1 MKQLLAE
8 RIARRPSHENRA
20 AHAGTHV
27 DRRRSRESRASE
39 QGTRIDRR
47 LLRESRAARTQLWFA
62 AGLGVAMAATVVA
75 QAALLA
81 HVIASAAVH
90 HTALARLSG
99 SLVALAAVVVARALL
114 AGAFETSGRIGATR
128 VMSELRGRLAEQL
141 LIRSPVG
148 RVDDRTGELAAA
160 AVQGVDALEAY
171 FAGYLP
177 QLVLAAAV
185 PAAILLWVAPVDAV
199 ATGVLALTIPVLI
212 VFMIL
217 VGSGARARARS
228 RWRALALLSGH
239 FLDVVRGLA
248 TLRAFRRE
256 AAQAET
262 IERVS
267 EGYRVETMGTLRV
280 AFLSALVLEL
290 CAMIGTALVAVT
302 VGLQLDGG
310 HLSLQA
316 GLTVLLLAPELY
328 GPLRAVG
335 QQFHA
340 STDGMAA
347 AERIFAVLDAPPALA
362 ASLAAAPLTA
372 AAPAT
377 VLPAAALPATTP
389 STTRVS
395 TEEPPTT
402 VASTSGSG
410 GSVPDPAREPLRF
423 EAVSF
428 AYPDRPTPVL
438 SELELELEPG
448 CTTALAGP
456 SGAGKST
463 VAALALRLADPTMGR
478 VSCGGRDLREIAPE
492 AWRAHVAWV
501 PQRTRLFTGTIAQ
514 NIALA
519 VPGAARERILA
530 AAHAA
535 GLEELLGQLSDGLE
549 TRVGEG
555 GRGLSAGQT
564 QRVGLAR
571 AFLRDAPLV
580 VLDEPT
586 AHLDADTAAAV
597 GDSIARLAEGRTTL
611 LIAHDARLAAH
622 AEFAVRLDG
631 GHAHRLARPDRLAAQ
646 LVGA

>member
-1 MKQLLAE
+1 MRQA
-8 RIARRPSHENRA
+8 RGAGNDRRPR
-20 AHAGTHV
+20 
-27 DRRRSRESRASE
+27 RESHAARAGG
-39 QGTRIDRR
+39 QIDRR
-47 LLRESRAARTQLWFA
+47 LLRESRAARTQLWLA
-62 AGLGVAMAATVVA
+62 TGLGVAMAATVVA

-81 HVIASAAVH
+81 HVIASAAVY
-90 HTALARLSG
+90 HTALTRLTG
-99 SLVALAAVVVARALL
+99 PLAALVAVIVARALL

-141 LIRSPVG
+141 LIRAPVS
-148 RVDDRTGELAAA
+148 RVEDRTGELAAA
-160 AVQGVDALEAY
+160 AVQGVDALESY

-177 QLVLAAAV
+177 QLVLGAAV
-185 PAAILLWVAPVDAV
+185 PAAILLWVAPVDAI
-199 ATGVLALTIPVLI
+199 AAGVLALTIPLLI

-217 VGSGARARARS
+217 LGKGAQARARS

-256 AAQAET
+256 TAQAQT

-267 EGYRVETMGTLRV
+267 EHYRVETMGTLRV

-302 VGLQLDGG
+302 IGLQLDGG

-347 AERIFAVLDAPPALA
+347 AERIFAVLDAPSALVAPPLIAVPIA
-362 ASLAAAPLTA
+362 A
-372 AAPAT
+372 
-377 VLPAAALPATTP
+377 
-389 STTRVS
+389 
-395 TEEPPTT
+395 
-402 VASTSGSG
+402 
-410 GSVPDPAREPLRF
+410 PDPAREPLRF

-428 AYPDRPTPVL
+428 AYPDRPAAVL

-448 CTTALAGP
+448 HTTALVGP
-456 SGAGKST
+456 SGVGKST
-463 VAALALRLADPTMGR
+463 VAALALRLVDPTAGR
-478 VSCGGRDLREIAPE
+478 VSCGGCDLREIAPE
-492 AWRAHVAWV
+492 AWRERVAWV
-501 PQRTRLFTGTIAQ
+501 PQRTRLFAGTIGQ

-519 VPGAARERILA
+519 VPDAARERLLA
-530 AAHAA
+530 AAYAA
-535 GLEELLGQLSDGLE
+535 GLDELLGQLPDGLD

-555 GRGLSAGQT
+555 GRGLSAGQA

-571 AFLRDAPLV
+571 AFLRDAALV

-597 GDSIARLAEGRTTL
+597 GDAIARLAEGRTTL
-611 LIAHDARLAAH
+611 LIAHDAGLAAR
-622 AEFAVRLDG
+622 AERTVTLEPGRARVAALG
-631 GHAHRLARPDRLAAQ
+631 ALA
-646 LVGA
+646 

>member
-1 MKQLLAE
+1 MK
-8 RIARRPSHENRA
+8 
-20 AHAGTHV
+20 
-27 DRRRSRESRASE
+27 
-39 QGTRIDRR
+39 IDRR
-47 LLRESRAARTQLWFA
+47 LLHESRAARAQLWLA
-62 AGLGVAMAATVVA
+62 AGLGVAMAAAVVA

-90 HTALARLSG
+90 HTALARLTG
-99 SLVALAAVVVARALL
+99 SLVALLAVVVARGLL
-114 AGAFETSGRIGATR
+114 AGAFETSGLIGATR

-141 LIRSPVG
+141 LLRSPIS
-148 RVDDRTGELAAA
+148 RVEDRTGELAAA

-185 PAAILLWVAPVDAV
+185 PGAILLWVVPVDAI
-199 ATGVLALTIPVLI
+199 AAGVLALTIPLLI

-228 RWRALALLSGH
+228 RWQALALLSGH

-256 AAQAET
+256 TAQAET

-267 EGYRVETMGTLRV
+267 ERYRVETMGTLRV

-290 CAMIGTALVAVT
+290 CAMVGTALVAVT
-302 VGLQLDGG
+302 IGLQLDGG

-347 AERIFAVLDAPPALA
+347 AERIFAVLDAPPTLA
-362 ASLAAAPLTA
+362 
-372 AAPAT
+372 
-377 VLPAAALPATTP
+377 VPAAATTAMALATAAQPATI
-389 STTRVS
+389 V
-395 TEEPPTT
+395 PT
-402 VASTSGSG
+402 VWPAGMAHG
-410 GSVPDPAREPLRF
+410 GGGVPDPALQPLRF
-423 EAVSF
+423 EGVSF
-428 AYPDRPTPVL
+428 AYPDRPAPVL
-438 SELELELEPG
+438 NGLELEIEPG
-448 CTTALAGP
+448 RTTALVGP
-456 SGAGKST
+456 SGVGKST
-463 VAALALRLADPTMGR
+463 VAALALRLADPTAGR
-478 VSCGGRDLREIAPE
+478 VSCGGCDLREIALE
-492 AWRAHVAWV
+492 AWRQHVAWV
-501 PQRTRLFTGTIAQ
+501 PQRTRLFAGTIAQ

-519 VPGAARERILA
+519 VPGAARERIAA

-535 GLEELLGQLSDGLE
+535 GLAELLGELPDGLE

-555 GRGLSAGQT
+555 GRGLSAGQA

-571 AFLRDAPLV
+571 AFLRDASLV

-597 GDSIARLAEGRTTL
+597 GDAIARLAEGRTTL
-611 LIAHDARLAAH
+611 LIAHDARLAAR
-622 AEFAVRLDG
+622 AARVVRLDG
-631 GHAHRLARPDRLAAQ
+631 GRAHRLAPPDHPAAQ

>member
-1 MKQLLAE
+1 M
-8 RIARRPSHENRA
+8 ARREARIDGRMRGGRTQDGDGM
-20 AHAGTHV
+20 AHGEA
-27 DRRRSRESRASE
+27 
-39 QGTRIDRR
+39 RIDRR
-47 LLRESRAARTQLWFA
+47 LLRESRAARAQLWLA

-90 HTALARLSG
+90 HTTLARLAG

-114 AGAFETSGRIGATR
+114 AGAFEASGRIGATR

-141 LIRSPVG
+141 LVRSPIG
-148 RVDDRTGELAAA
+148 RVEDRTGELAAA

-185 PAAILLWVAPVDAV
+185 PAAILLWVVPVDAL
-199 ATGVLALTIPVLI
+199 AAGVLALTIPLLI

-256 AAQAET
+256 AAQVET
-262 IERVS
+262 IERVG
-267 EGYRVETMGTLRV
+267 ERYRVETMGTLRI

-302 VGLQLDGG
+302 IGLQLDGG

-362 ASLAAAPLTA
+362 D
-372 AAPAT
+372 T
-377 VLPAAALPATTP
+377 VSSARGA
-389 STTRVS
+389 
-395 TEEPPTT
+395 
-402 VASTSGSG
+402 
-410 GSVPDPAREPLRF
+410 PDPALATLRF

-428 AYPDRPTPVL
+428 AYPDRPAPVL
-438 SELELELEPG
+438 NGLEFELEPG
-448 CTTALAGP
+448 CTTALVGP
-456 SGAGKST
+456 SGVGKST
-463 VAALALRLADPTMGR
+463 VAALALRLADPTAGR
-478 VSCGGRDLREIAPE
+478 VSCGGHDLREIAPE
-492 AWRAHVAWV
+492 AWREQVAWV
-501 PQRTRLFTGTIAQ
+501 PQRTRLFAGTIAQ

-519 VPGAARERILA
+519 VPDAARERISA

-535 GLEELLGQLSDGLE
+535 GLEELLGELPDGLE

-555 GRGLSAGQT
+555 GRGLSAGQA

-571 AFLRDAPLV
+571 AFLRDASLV

-597 GDSIARLAEGRTTL
+597 GEAIVRLAEGRTTL
-611 LIAHDARLAAH
+611 LIAHDARLAAR
-622 AEFAVRLDG
+622 AERTVTLEG
-631 GHAHRLARPDRLAAQ
+631 GRAQ
-646 LVGA
+646 VAPLEVLV

>member
-1 MKQLLAE
+1 MKLVS
-8 RIARRPSHENRA
+8 AR
-20 AHAGTHV
+20 
-27 DRRRSRESRASE
+27 
-39 QGTRIDRR
+39 RIDRR
-47 LLRESRAARTQLWFA
+47 LLRESRAARAQLWLA

-81 HVIASAAVH
+81 HVIASAALH
-90 HTALARLSG
+90 HTALARLSD
-99 SLVALAAVVVARALL
+99 SLVALAVVVLARALL
-114 AGAFETSGRIGATR
+114 AGAFEASGRIGATR

-141 LIRSPVG
+141 LVRSPIS

-185 PAAILLWVAPVDAV
+185 PAAIIVWVVPVDAI
-199 ATGVLALTIPVLI
+199 AAGVLALTIPLLI
-212 VFMIL
+212 VFMVL
-217 VGSGARARARS
+217 VGSGARARARL
-228 RWRALALLSGH
+228 RWHALALLSGH

-267 EGYRVETMGTLRV
+267 ERYRVETMGTLRV

-290 CAMIGTALVAVT
+290 CAMIATALVAVT
-302 VGLQLDGG
+302 IGLQLDGG

-347 AERIFAVLDAPPALA
+347 AERIFAVLDAPPALVA
-362 ASLAAAPLTA
+362 PFAAPLATA
-372 AAPAT
+372 APSVTMVPIEVPPA
-377 VLPAAALPATTP
+377 
-389 STTRVS
+389 VS
-395 TEEPPTT
+395 L
-402 VASTSGSG
+402 GSG
-410 GSVPDPAREPLRF
+410 GRVPDPARESLRF

-428 AYPDRPTPVL
+428 AYPDRPAPVL
-438 SELELELEPG
+438 NGLELELEPG
-448 CTTALAGP
+448 RTTALVGP
-456 SGAGKST
+456 SGVGKST
-463 VAALALRLADPTMGR
+463 VAALALRLADPTAGR
-478 VSCGGRDLREIAPE
+478 VSCGGRDLRALAPE
-492 AWRAHVAWV
+492 AWRERVAWV
-501 PQRTRLFTGTIAQ
+501 PQRTRLFAGTIAQ

-519 VPGAARERILA
+519 VPGAAREQIFA
-530 AAHAA
+530 AARAA
-535 GLEELLGQLSDGLE
+535 GLEELLGQLPGGLD

-555 GRGLSAGQT
+555 GRGLSAGQA

-571 AFLRDAPLV
+571 AFLRDASLV

-597 GDSIARLAEGRTTL
+597 GGAIARLAEGRTTL
-611 LIAHDARLAAH
+611 LIAHDARLAAR
-622 AEFAVRLDG
+622 AECAVRLDG
-631 GHAHRLARPDRLAAQ
+631 GRAHRLAQPDRLAAQ

>member
-1 MKQLLAE
+1 MKTFDGG
-8 RIARRPSHENRA
+8 P
-20 AHAGTHV
+20 
-27 DRRRSRESRASE
+27 
-39 QGTRIDRR
+39 IDRR
-47 LLRESRAARTQLWFA
+47 LRRESRAARAQLRLA
-62 AGLGVAMAATVVA
+62 AGLGAAMAATVVA

-81 HVIASAAVH
+81 HVIASAATH

-99 SLVALAAVVVARALL
+99 PLAALAATIVARALL

-141 LIRSPVG
+141 LVRSPVG
-148 RVDDRTGELAAA
+148 RVADRTGELAAA

-185 PAAILLWVAPVDAV
+185 PAAILLWVAPVDAI
-199 ATGVLALTIPVLI
+199 AAGVLALTIPLLI

-256 AAQAET
+256 AAQAQT

-267 EGYRVETMGTLRV
+267 ERYRAETMGTLRV

-302 VGLQLDGG
+302 IGLQLDGG

-340 STDGMAA
+340 SADGMAA
-347 AERIFAVLDAPPALA
+347 AERIFAVLDAPSAL
-362 ASLAAAPLTA
+362 SVPPLAAAPTTATVTVGAAAERRETVVPIDVPSATA
-372 AAPAT
+372 ASA
-377 VLPAAALPATTP
+377 
-389 STTRVS
+389 
-395 TEEPPTT
+395 
-402 VASTSGSG
+402 SG
-410 GSVPDPAREPLRF
+410 GGGTPDPAPDPAREPLRF

-428 AYPDRPTPVL
+428 AYPDRSAPVL
-438 SELELELEPG
+438 SELDMELEPG
-448 CTTALAGP
+448 RTTALVGP
-456 SGAGKST
+456 TGAGKST
-463 VAALALRLADPTMGR
+463 VAALALRLVDPTTGR
-478 VSCGGRDLREIAPE
+478 VSCGGCDLRELPPE
-492 AWRAHVAWV
+492 AWRARIAWV
-501 PQRTRLFTGTIAQ
+501 PQRTRLFVGTIAY

-519 VPGAARERILA
+519 VPGAARERISA

-535 GLEELLGQLSDGLE
+535 GLEELLGQLPDGLD

-555 GRGLSAGQT
+555 GRGLSAGQA

-597 GDSIARLAEGRTTL
+597 GDAIALLAEGRTTL
-611 LIAHDARLAAH
+611 LIAHDVRLAAR
-622 AEFAVRLDG
+622 AECAVRLDG
-631 GHAHRLARPDRLAAQ
+631 GRAHQLAWPNLAAAQ
-646 LVGA
+646 LVVT

>member
-1 MKQLLAE
+1 MPGG
-8 RIARRPSHENRA
+8 RI
-20 AHAGTHV
+20 
-27 DRRRSRESRASE
+27 DRRRPRKGRASREGARV
-39 QGTRIDRR
+39 DRR
-47 LLRESRAARTQLWFA
+47 LLRESRAARVQLWLA
-62 AGLGVAMAATVVA
+62 AGLGVAMAAAVVA

-90 HTALARLSG
+90 HTAPALAETGMSAQGRRPPASVSG
-99 SLVALAAVVVARALL
+99 SLVALAAAIVARALL

-141 LIRSPVG
+141 LVRSPIS
-148 RVDDRTGELAAA
+148 RVEDRTGELAAA

-185 PAAILLWVAPVDAV
+185 PAAILLWVAPVDAI
-199 ATGVLALTIPVLI
+199 AAGVLALTVPLLI

-248 TLRAFRRE
+248 TLRAYRRE
-256 AAQAET
+256 AAQAQT

-267 EGYRVETMGTLRV
+267 ERYRVETMGTLRV

-302 VGLQLDGG
+302 IGLQLDGG

-347 AERIFAVLDAPPALA
+347 AERIFAVLDAPPAL
-362 ASLAAAPLTA
+362 
-372 AAPAT
+372 
-377 VLPAAALPATTP
+377 
-389 STTRVS
+389 
-395 TEEPPTT
+395 
-402 VASTSGSG
+402 VAHASG
-410 GSVPDPAREPLRF
+410 GGRVPDPAREPLRF

-428 AYPDRPTPVL
+428 AYPDRPAPVL
-438 SELELELEPG
+438 NGLELDLEPG
-448 CTTALAGP
+448 RTTALVGP
-456 SGAGKST
+456 SGVGKST
-463 VAALALRLADPTMGR
+463 VAALALRLADPSAGR

-492 AWRAHVAWV
+492 AWREHVAWV
-501 PQRTRLFTGTIAQ
+501 PQRTRLFAGTIAQ

-519 VPGAARERILA
+519 VPGAARERILV

-535 GLEELLGQLSDGLE
+535 GLEELLGQLPDGLD

-555 GRGLSAGQT
+555 GRGLSAGQA

-571 AFLRDAPLV
+571 AFLRDAALV

-597 GDSIARLAEGRTTL
+597 GEAIARLAEGRTTL
-611 LIAHDARLAAH
+611 LIAHDATLAAR
-622 AEFAVRLDG
+622 AERTVTLERG
-631 GHAHRLARPDRLAAQ
+631 RARVAALEV
-646 LVGA
+646 LV

>member
-1 MKQLLAE
+1 M
-8 RIARRPSHENRA
+8 
-20 AHAGTHV
+20 AHGGA
-27 DRRRSRESRASE
+27 
-39 QGTRIDRR
+39 RIDRR
-47 LLRESRAARTQLWFA
+47 LLRESRAARAQLWLA

-90 HTALARLSG
+90 HTTLARLTG
-99 SLVALAAVVVARALL
+99 SLVALAAVVLARALL
-114 AGAFETSGRIGATR
+114 AGAFEASGRIGATR

-141 LIRSPVG
+141 LVRSPIG
-148 RVDDRTGELAAA
+148 RVGDRTGELAAA

-185 PAAILLWVAPVDAV
+185 PAAILLWVVPVDAL
-199 ATGVLALTIPVLI
+199 AAGVLALTIPLLI

-256 AAQAET
+256 AAQVQT
-262 IERVS
+262 IERVG
-267 EGYRVETMGTLRV
+267 ERYRVETMGTLRI

-290 CAMIGTALVAVT
+290 CAMIGTALAAVT
-302 VGLQLDGG
+302 IGLQLDGG

-362 ASLAAAPLTA
+362 LVTPVAVPTTTA
-372 AAPAT
+372 VPTT
-377 VLPAAALPATTP
+377 VALPAT
-389 STTRVS
+389 VW
-395 TEEPPTT
+395 PPTVPPAT
-402 VASTSGSG
+402 LARASGDG
-410 GSVPDPAREPLRF
+410 CVPDPALQPLRF

-428 AYPDRPTPVL
+428 AYPDRPAPVL
-438 SELELELEPG
+438 NGLELELEPG
-448 CTTALAGP
+448 RTTALVGP
-456 SGAGKST
+456 SGVGKST
-463 VAALALRLADPTMGR
+463 VAALALRLADPTAGR
-478 VSCGGRDLREIAPE
+478 VSCGGHDLREIAPE
-492 AWRAHVAWV
+492 AWREHVAWV
-501 PQRTRLFTGTIAQ
+501 PQRTRLFAGTIAQ

-519 VPGAARERILA
+519 VPGAARERISA
-530 AAHAA
+530 AAYAA
-535 GLEELLGQLSDGLE
+535 GLEELLGELPDGLQ

-555 GRGLSAGQT
+555 GRGLSAGQA

-571 AFLRDAPLV
+571 AFLGDASLV

-597 GDSIARLAEGRTTL
+597 GEAIVRLAEGRTTL
-611 LIAHDARLAAH
+611 LIAHDAQLAAR
-622 AEFAVRLDG
+622 AERTVTLERG
-631 GHAHRLARPDRLAAQ
+631 RAQ
-646 LVGA
+646 VASAEVFV

>member
-1 MKQLLAE
+1 MK
-8 RIARRPSHENRA
+8 
-20 AHAGTHV
+20 
-27 DRRRSRESRASE
+27 
-39 QGTRIDRR
+39 IDRR
-47 LLRESRAARTQLWFA
+47 LLHESRATRAQLWLA
-62 AGLGVAMAATVVA
+62 AGLGVTMAATVVA

-90 HTALARLSG
+90 HTALARLTG
-99 SLVALAAVVVARALL
+99 WLAALAAVVVARALL

-141 LIRSPVG
+141 LVRSPIS
-148 RVDDRTGELAAA
+148 RVEDRTGELAAA

-185 PAAILLWVAPVDAV
+185 PAAILLWVVPVDAI
-199 ATGVLALTIPVLI
+199 AAAVLALTIPLLI

-267 EGYRVETMGTLRV
+267 ERYRVETMGTLRV

-302 VGLQLDGG
+302 IGLQLDGG

-328 GPLRAVG
+328 LPLRAVG

-362 ASLAAAPLTA
+362 AAPL
-372 AAPAT
+372 
-377 VLPAAALPATTP
+377 AAALPATGSADPARSATRRPTGVPAGTGTP
-389 STTRVS
+389 V
-395 TEEPPTT
+395 
-402 VASTSGSG
+402 SG
-410 GSVPDPAREPLRF
+410 GSRVPNPALEPLRF

-428 AYPDRPTPVL
+428 AYPDRLAPVL
-438 SELELELEPG
+438 SGLELALEPG
-448 CTTALAGP
+448 RTTALVGP
-456 SGAGKST
+456 SGVGKST
-463 VAALALRLADPTMGR
+463 VAALALRLVDPTVGR
-478 VSCGGRDLREIAPE
+478 VSCGGCDLREIAPD
-492 AWRAHVAWV
+492 AWRERLAWV
-501 PQRTRLFTGTIAQ
+501 PQRTRLFAGTIAQ
-514 NIALA
+514 NITLA
-519 VPGAARERILA
+519 VPDAPSERISA

-535 GLEELLGQLSDGLE
+535 GLEELLAELPDGLQ

-555 GRGLSAGQT
+555 GRGLSAGQA

-571 AFLRDAPLV
+571 AFLRDASLV

-597 GDSIARLAEGRTTL
+597 GDAIARLAEGRTTL
-611 LIAHDARLAAH
+611 LIAHDATLAAR
-622 AEFAVRLDG
+622 AERTVTLEHGPAQVVAPLEV
-631 GHAHRLARPDRLAAQ
+631 LA
-646 LVGA
+646 

>member
-1 MKQLLAE
+1 MKRE
-8 RIARRPSHENRA
+8 D
-20 AHAGTHV
+20 GTA
-27 DRRRSRESRASE
+27 SRGA
-39 QGTRIDRR
+39 RIDRR
-47 LLRESRAARTQLWFA
+47 LLREIRAARVQLWLA
-62 AGLGVAMAATVVA
+62 VGLGVAMAATVVA

-90 HTALARLSG
+90 HTALARLTG
-99 SLVALAAVVVARALL
+99 SLVALAAAIAARALL

-141 LIRSPVG
+141 LVRSPISRVG
-148 RVDDRTGELAAA
+148 DRTGELAAA

-177 QLVLAAAV
+177 QLVLGVAV
-185 PAAILLWVAPVDAV
+185 PAAILLWVVPVDAV
-199 ATGVLALTIPVLI
+199 AAGVLALTIPVLI
-212 VFMIL
+212 VFMVL
-217 VGSGARARARS
+217 VGSGARARARA
-228 RWRALALLSGH
+228 RWRALALLSSH

-262 IERVS
+262 IERVG
-267 EGYRVETMGTLRV
+267 ERYRVETMGTLRV

-290 CAMIGTALVAVT
+290 CAMLGTALVAVT
-302 VGLQLDGG
+302 IGLQLDDG

-362 ASLAAAPLTA
+362 RPPLVAVPAPTTA
-372 AAPAT
+372 AVA
-377 VLPAAALPATTP
+377 
-389 STTRVS
+389 
-395 TEEPPTT
+395 PTT
-402 VASTSGSG
+402 AAVAVTV
-410 GSVPDPAREPLRF
+410 VPTVPLGVAHANRGRGVPGPAREPLRF

-428 AYPDRPTPVL
+428 AYPDRPEPVL
-438 SELELELEPG
+438 SGLELEIEPG
-448 CTTALAGP
+448 RTTALVGP

-463 VAALALRLADPTMGR
+463 VAALALRLADPTAGR
-478 VSCGGRDLREIAPE
+478 VSCGGCDLREIAPE
-492 AWRAHVAWV
+492 AWREHVAWV
-501 PQRTRLFTGTIAQ
+501 PQRTRLFAGTIAQ

-519 VPGAARERILA
+519 VPGAAHERILA
-530 AAHAA
+530 AARAA
-535 GLEELLGQLSDGLE
+535 GLEELLGQLPDGLQ

-555 GRGLSAGQT
+555 GRGLSAGQA

-571 AFLRDAPLV
+571 AFLRDAALV

-597 GDSIARLAEGRTTL
+597 GDAITRLAEGRTTL
-611 LIAHDARLAAH
+611 LIAHDATLAAR
-622 AEFAVRLDG
+622 AERTVILEHGPAQAVVSLEV
-631 GHAHRLARPDRLAAQ
+631 LA
-646 LVGA
+646 

>member
-1 MKQLLAE
+1 MK
-8 RIARRPSHENRA
+8 PSS
-20 AHAGTHV
+20 G
-27 DRRRSRESRASE
+27 
-39 QGTRIDRR
+39 GRIDRR
-47 LLRESRAARTQLWFA
+47 LLRESRAARGQLWLA

-90 HTALARLSG
+90 HTALARLTG
-99 SLVALAAVVVARALL
+99 SLAALAAVVVARALL

-141 LIRSPVG
+141 LVRSPTS
-148 RVDDRTGELAAA
+148 RVEDRTGELAAA

-185 PAAILLWVAPVDAV
+185 PAAILLWVVPVDAV
-199 ATGVLALTIPVLI
+199 AAGVLALTIPLLI

-267 EGYRVETMGTLRV
+267 ERYRVETMGTLRV

-290 CAMIGTALVAVT
+290 CAMLGTALVAVT
-302 VGLQLDGG
+302 IGLQLDGG
-310 HLSLQA
+310 HLTLQA

-340 STDGMAA
+340 SADGMAA

-362 ASLAAAPLTA
+362 APPLAASSTT
-372 AAPAT
+372 APAT
-377 VLPAAALPATTP
+377 VGRAAVRPATVVP
-389 STTRVS
+389 ARV
-395 TEEPPTT
+395 PPTA
-402 VASTSGSG
+402 VAPASG
-410 GSVPDPAREPLRF
+410 GSRVPDPALAPLRF

-428 AYPDRPTPVL
+428 AYPDRPAPVL
-438 SELELELEPG
+438 NGLELELEPG
-448 CTTALAGP
+448 CTTALVGP

-463 VAALALRLADPTMGR
+463 VAALALRLADPTAGR

-501 PQRTRLFTGTIAQ
+501 PQRTRLFAGTIAR

-519 VPGAARERILA
+519 VPGAPRERISA

-535 GLEELLGQLSDGLE
+535 GLEELLGELPDGLE

-555 GRGLSAGQT
+555 GRGLSAGQA

-571 AFLRDAPLV
+571 AFLRDASLV

-597 GDSIARLAEGRTTL
+597 GAAIVRLAEGRTTL

-622 AEFAVRLDG
+622 AERAVRLDG
-631 GHAHRLARPDRLAAQ
+631 GRAHRLAPPDLSADRLVVA
-646 LVGA
+646 

>member
-1 MKQLLAE
+1 MKLLLE
-8 RIARRPSHENRA
+8 RRIDRHKRREEHTARRGA
-20 AHAGTHV
+20 
-27 DRRRSRESRASE
+27 
-39 QGTRIDRR
+39 RIDRR
-47 LLRESRAARTQLWFA
+47 LLRESRAARSQLWLA

-81 HVIASAAVH
+81 HVIASAAMH
-90 HTALARLSG
+90 HTALALAATGMPATGRHPPASVTG

-114 AGAFETSGRIGATR
+114 AGAFEASGRIGATR

-141 LIRSPVG
+141 LVRSPVS
-148 RVDDRTGELAAA
+148 RVEDRTGELAAA

-185 PAAILLWVAPVDAV
+185 PAAILLWVVPVDAI
-199 ATGVLALTIPVLI
+199 AAGVLALTIPLLI

-217 VGSGARARARS
+217 VGGGARARARS

-267 EGYRVETMGTLRV
+267 ERYRVETMGTLRV

-302 VGLQLDGG
+302 IGLQLDGG

-328 GPLRAVG
+328 GPVRAVG

-362 ASLAAAPLTA
+362 A
-372 AAPAT
+372 
-377 VLPAAALPATTP
+377 P
-389 STTRVS
+389 S
-395 TEEPPTT
+395 
-402 VASTSGSG
+402 SG
-410 GSVPDPAREPLRF
+410 GGGVPDPALEPLRF

-428 AYPDRPTPVL
+428 AYPDRSALVL
-438 SELELELEPG
+438 NGLELELEPG
-448 CTTALAGP
+448 RATALVGP
-456 SGAGKST
+456 SGVGKST
-463 VAALALRLADPTMGR
+463 VAALALRLADPTAGR

-492 AWRAHVAWV
+492 AWRERVAWV
-501 PQRTRLFTGTIAQ
+501 PQRTRLFAGTIAQ

-519 VPGAARERILA
+519 VPDAARERISA

-535 GLEELLGQLSDGLE
+535 GLEELLGELADGLE

-555 GRGLSAGQT
+555 GRGLSAGQA

-571 AFLRDAPLV
+571 AFLRDASLV

-597 GDSIARLAEGRTTL
+597 GDAIARLAEGRTTL
-611 LIAHDARLAAH
+611 LIAHDARLAAG
-622 AEFAVRLDG
+622 AERTVTLEHGR
-631 GHAHRLARPDRLAAQ
+631 ARAAP
-646 LVGA
+646 LEAIA

>member
-1 MKQLLAE
+1 M
-8 RIARRPSHENRA
+8 
-20 AHAGTHV
+20 
-27 DRRRSRESRASE
+27 
-39 QGTRIDRR
+39 
-47 LLRESRAARTQLWFA
+47 
-62 AGLGVAMAATVVA
+62 
-75 QAALLA
+75 
-81 HVIASAAVH
+81 
-90 HTALARLSG
+90 
-99 SLVALAAVVVARALL
+99 ARALL

-177 QLVLAAAV
+177 QLVLAAVV
-185 PAAILLWVAPVDAV
+185 PAAIVLWVAPVDAI
-199 ATGVLALTIPVLI
+199 AAGVLALTIPVLI

-256 AAQAET
+256 AAQAQT
-262 IERVS
+262 IERIS
-267 EGYRVETMGTLRV
+267 ERYRAETMGTLRV

-302 VGLQLDGG
+302 IGLQLDGG

-340 STDGMAA
+340 SADGMAA
-347 AERIFAVLDAPPALA
+347 AERIFAVLDAPPALVAA
-362 ASLAAAPLTA
+362 AS
-372 AAPAT
+372 
-377 VLPAAALPATTP
+377 
-389 STTRVS
+389 
-395 TEEPPTT
+395 
-402 VASTSGSG
+402 G
-410 GSVPDPAREPLRF
+410 GGRVPDPALVPLRF

-428 AYPDRPTPVL
+428 AYPDRPAPVL
-438 SELELELEPG
+438 RGLELELEPG
-448 CTTALAGP
+448 RTTALVGA

-463 VAALALRLADPTMGR
+463 VAALALRLADPTTGR
-478 VSCGGRDLREIAPE
+478 VSCGGYDLREIAPE
-492 AWRAHVAWV
+492 AWRAQVAWV
-501 PQRTRLFTGTIAQ
+501 PQRARLFAGTIAE

-519 VPGAARERILA
+519 VPDAARERILA
-530 AAHAA
+530 AARAA
-535 GLEELLGQLSDGLE
+535 GLQELLGELLDGLD

-555 GRGLSAGQT
+555 ARGLSAGQA

-586 AHLDADTAAAV
+586 AYLDADTAAAV
-597 GDSIARLAEGRTTL
+597 GETIARLTEGRTTL
-611 LIAHDARLAAH
+611 LIAHDARLAAR
-622 AEFAVRLDG
+622 AECAVRLDG
-631 GHAHRLARPDRLAAQ
+631 GRAHRLARSGLPAGQ

>member
-1 MKQLLAE
+1 MKLLPA
-8 RIARRPSHENRA
+8 RPIDRRPRRE
-20 AHAGTHV
+20 
-27 DRRRSRESRASE
+27 DRVTGEGA
-39 QGTRIDRR
+39 RIDRR
-47 LLRESRAARTQLWFA
+47 LLHESRAARAQLWLA

-90 HTALARLSG
+90 HAPLALAETGMPAKGQRPPASVTG
-99 SLVALAAVVVARALL
+99 SLAALAAVIVARALL
-114 AGAFETSGRIGATR
+114 AGAFEASGRIGATR

-141 LIRSPVG
+141 LIRAPVS
-148 RVDDRTGELAAA
+148 RVEDRTGELAAA

-177 QLVLAAAV
+177 QLVLGAAV

-199 ATGVLALTIPVLI
+199 AAGVLALTIPLLI

-217 VGSGARARARS
+217 LGKGAQARARS

-267 EGYRVETMGTLRV
+267 ERYRVETMGTLRV

-290 CAMIGTALVAVT
+290 CAMLGTALVAVT
-302 VGLQLDGG
+302 IGLQLDGG

-340 STDGMAA
+340 SADGMAA
-347 AERIFAVLDAPPALA
+347 AERIFAVLDAPSALVAPPLA
-362 ASLAAAPLTA
+362 A
-372 AAPAT
+372 
-377 VLPAAALPATTP
+377 V
-389 STTRVS
+389 STT
-395 TEEPPTT
+395 
-402 VASTSGSG
+402 ALGSG
-410 GSVPDPAREPLRF
+410 GSRVPDPALAPLRF

-428 AYPDRPTPVL
+428 AYPDRRMPVL
-438 SELELELEPG
+438 SELELELQAG
-448 CTTALAGP
+448 RTTALVGP
-456 SGAGKST
+456 SGVGKST
-463 VAALALRLADPTMGR
+463 VAALVLRLADPTAGR
-478 VSCGGRDLREIAPE
+478 VSCGGCDLREIAPE
-492 AWRAHVAWV
+492 AWREHVAWV
-501 PQRTRLFTGTIAQ
+501 PQRTRLFAGTIAQ

-519 VPGAARERILA
+519 VPGAARARISA

-535 GLEELLGQLSDGLE
+535 GLEELLAQLPGGLE

-555 GRGLSAGQT
+555 GRGLSAGQA

-597 GDSIARLAEGRTTL
+597 GDAIAQLAEGRTTL
-611 LIAHDARLAAH
+611 LIAHDASLVARAERTVTLQHGRALVAPLGVLA
-622 AEFAVRLDG
+622 
-631 GHAHRLARPDRLAAQ
+631 
-646 LVGA
+646 

>member
-1 MKQLLAE
+1 MKILSE
-8 RIARRPSHENRA
+8 RRIDRRQRREDRA
-20 AHAGTHV
+20 ARGGA
-27 DRRRSRESRASE
+27 
-39 QGTRIDRR
+39 RIDRR
-47 LLRESRAARTQLWFA
+47 LLRESRAARSQLWLA
-62 AGLGVAMAATVVA
+62 AGLGVAMGATVVA

-81 HVIASAAVH
+81 HVIASAAIH
-90 HTALARLSG
+90 HTALAMLTG

-114 AGAFETSGRIGATR
+114 AGAFEISGRIGATR
-128 VMSELRGRLAEQL
+128 VMSELRGRLAQQL
-141 LIRSPVG
+141 LVRSPIS
-148 RVDDRTGELAAA
+148 RVEDRTGELAAA

-185 PAAILLWVAPVDAV
+185 PAAILLWVVPVDAI
-199 ATGVLALTIPVLI
+199 AAGVLALTIPLLI

-267 EGYRVETMGTLRV
+267 ERYRVETMGTLRV

-302 VGLQLDGG
+302 IGLQLDGG

-328 GPLRAVG
+328 GPVRAVG

-362 ASLAAAPLTA
+362 VPPFAATPATAAPPMTVVPTGVP
-372 AAPAT
+372 PA
-377 VLPAAALPATTP
+377 VALD
-389 STTRVS
+389 
-395 TEEPPTT
+395 
-402 VASTSGSG
+402 SG
-410 GSVPDPAREPLRF
+410 GRVPDPAQEPLCF

-428 AYPDRPTPVL
+428 AYPDRPAPVL
-438 SELELELEPG
+438 SGLDLELEPG
-448 CTTALAGP
+448 RTIALVGP
-456 SGAGKST
+456 SGVGKST
-463 VAALALRLADPTMGR
+463 VAALALRLADPTAGR

-492 AWRAHVAWV
+492 AWRERVAWV
-501 PQRTRLFTGTIAQ
+501 PQRTRLFAGTIAQ

-519 VPGAARERILA
+519 VPDAARERITA

-535 GLEELLGQLSDGLE
+535 GLEELLGELADGLE

-555 GRGLSAGQT
+555 GRGLSAGQA

-571 AFLRDAPLV
+571 AFLRDASLV

-597 GDSIARLAEGRTTL
+597 GDAIARLAEGRTAL
-611 LIAHDARLAAH
+611 LIAHDARLAAG
-622 AEFAVRLDG
+622 AERTVTLERGRAQ
-631 GHAHRLARPDRLAAQ
+631 AAP
-646 LVGA
+646 LEAIA